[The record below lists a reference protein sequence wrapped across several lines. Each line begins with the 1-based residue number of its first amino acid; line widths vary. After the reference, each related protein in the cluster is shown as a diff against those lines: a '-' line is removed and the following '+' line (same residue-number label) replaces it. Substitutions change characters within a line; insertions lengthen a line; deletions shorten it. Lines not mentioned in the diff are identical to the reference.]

1 MPSNDIDIGLQ
12 AATATR
18 EVPLLQSTSN
28 SVPEIESQRLN
39 ELESEVPKKK
49 TKHYHQNFVP
59 KWLQDPLFQD
69 WLEKRYNRAKSEDR
83 AYCKYCCEFLTNGK
97 TELKRHVEAKCHK
110 DAEIGNWSQIASI
123 VSVKR

>member
-18 EVPLLQSTSN
+18 KVPLLQTTSTD
-28 SVPEIESQRLN
+28 PETESQHLD

-59 KWLQDPLFQD
+59 KWLKYPLFQD
-69 WLEKRYNRAKSEDR
+69 WLEKRYNRA
-83 AYCKYCCEFLTNGK
+83 N
-97 TELKRHVEAKCHK
+97 LKIEPT
-110 DAEIGNWSQIASI
+110 ASI
-123 VSVKR
+123 VVNS